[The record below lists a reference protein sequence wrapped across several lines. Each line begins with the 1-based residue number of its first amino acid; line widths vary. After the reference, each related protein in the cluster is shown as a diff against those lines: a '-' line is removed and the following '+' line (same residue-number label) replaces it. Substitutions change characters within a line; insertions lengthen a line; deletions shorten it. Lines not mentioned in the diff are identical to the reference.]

1 MPNYV
6 AKKSA
11 WSVVTFLGIIACVL
25 IIPIFVLI
33 AKILI
38 AKKYRIEFYDDK
50 IVTYKG
56 LINISR
62 KQVVFAGVTGVS
74 VKKGLKG
81 RIFGFGDVT
90 IVAVVKWDIDTYGI
104 KNPEGLEDYLNT
116 KITKI
121 STQNQFVHI

>member
-11 WSVVTFLGIIACVL
+11 WSVVTFWGIIACVL

-50 IVTYKG
+50 IITYKG
-56 LINISR
+56 LINISK
-62 KQVVFAGVTGVS
+62 KQVIFAGVTGVS
-74 VKKGLKG
+74 VEKGLKG
-81 RIFGFGDVT
+81 RIFGFGNVVID
-90 IVAVVKWDIDTYGI
+90 AVGKWDIDTVGI

-116 KITKI
+116 KIAKI
-121 STQNQFVHI
+121 PVQSQFIHI